1 MNKPNELKLIYV
13 HKIGYNAKR
22 QGLYE
27 FIFSKNPTN
36 IDYEKWGWN
45 LSPACDNAEP
55 PEDEYIDETFSL
67 QTDSFDLFCLHEAV
81 DREYM
86 HGYYNIH
93 CLAYEKENDDNFV
106 DDTKYDNIFDKLGG
120 EEKGNTDGI
129 DVLVFHYGMTLEQVE
144 KTLYGRDIIL
154 RKNQFIQSKNIKISN

>member
-1 MNKPNELKLIYV
+1 MHKVDDLKLIYV
-13 HKIGYNAKR
+13 LKIGYNSKN

-36 IDYEKWGWN
+36 IDYESWSWDIE
-45 LSPACDNAEP
+45 PACDNAEP
-55 PEDEYIDETFSL
+55 PTDDYIDAIYSL

-93 CLAYEKENDDNFV
+93 CLAYEKEREDIPDDYE
-106 DDTKYDNIFDKLGG
+106 DIFDRLGEKN
-120 EEKGNTDGI
+120 EESEVGMEI
-129 DVLVFHYGMTLEQVE
+129 LVFHYNMTLDDVE
-144 KTLYGRDIIL
+144 KTLYERDIIL
-154 RKNQFIQSKNIKISN
+154 RKDKFIQSKNIKISN

>member
-1 MNKPNELKLIYV
+1 MNKNNELKLIYV
-13 HKIGYNAKR
+13 HKIGYNTKN

-36 IDYEKWGWN
+36 IDYEEWGWN
-45 LSPACDNAEP
+45 KEPACDNAEP
-55 PEDEYIDETFSL
+55 PTEDYYDEIFSL

-93 CLAYEKENDDNFV
+93 CLAYEVEREDNYEDDYNDIFDQLGDSSNANDDE
-106 DDTKYDNIFDKLGG
+106 LG
-120 EEKGNTDGI
+120 I
-129 DVLVFHYGMTLEQVE
+129 MVFHYGMTLEQVE
-144 KTLYGRDIIL
+144 SVLYERDIIL
-154 RKNQFIQSKNIKISN
+154 RKDKFIQSKNIKISN

>member
-1 MNKPNELKLIYV
+1 MHKADELKLIYV
-13 HKIGYNAKR
+13 HKIGYNTKN

-36 IDYEKWGWN
+36 IDYEEWSWDK
-45 LSPACDNAEP
+45 SPACDNAEP
-55 PEDEYIDETFSL
+55 PTEGYYDEVISL

-93 CLAYEKENDDNFV
+93 CLAYEVEKEDSYENDYED
-106 DDTKYDNIFDKLGG
+106 IFDQFG
-120 EEKGNTDGI
+120 EPSEEQDELPL
-129 DVLVFHYGMTLEQVE
+129 LVFHYNMTIKDVE
-144 KTLYGRDIIL
+144 AKLYERDIIL
-154 RKNQFIQSKNIKISN
+154 RKDQFIQSKNIKISN